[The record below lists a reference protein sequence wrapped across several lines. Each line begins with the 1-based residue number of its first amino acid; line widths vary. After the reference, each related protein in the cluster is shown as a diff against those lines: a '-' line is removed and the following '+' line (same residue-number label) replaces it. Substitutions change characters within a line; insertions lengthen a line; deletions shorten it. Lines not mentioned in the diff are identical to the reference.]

1 MPGGAWGRPGCGRG
15 VRASLGAGHEEPRGL
30 AASPSGGS
38 WAFGGAAC
46 CTGEGTGSLLGD
58 FCRALSTC
66 EGTARGTQV
75 ELCLLPCT
83 QPGWLLAL
91 LRSWSPGA
99 AGCRWGGGCPQASF
113 PQGQV
118 KASCRLPLEV
128 YGCLCTQS
136 STTTA
141 PRLSLLCRSSRSLRS
156 QSPCGAGDRQQQGSR
171 QPLRGGHSTGI
182 NLSKQSP
189 ELCPILSL
197 SCLCDSQPCP
207 RRQAPLSPALRVHAA
222 PAPSRAWASPAPQP
236 HSRLLLPS
244 LQSSQAKE
252 VPPARPP
259 FPPESDKG
267 REMPS
272 RLGTPLPAHPPGGRQ
287 DLYSP

>member
-1 MPGGAWGRPGCGRG
+1 MLG
-15 VRASLGAGHEEPRGL
+15 V
-30 AASPSGGS
+30 
-38 WAFGGAAC
+38 
-46 CTGEGTGSLLGD
+46 

-66 EGTARGTQV
+66 EGTARSTQG

-83 QPGWLLAL
+83 QPGRLLAL
-91 LRSWSPGA
+91 LRSRSPGA
-99 AGCRWGGGCPQASF
+99 AGCRWGGGCAQASF

-118 KASCRLPLEV
+118 KASCCLPLEA

-141 PRLSLLCRSSRSLRS
+141 PRLSLLCCSSHSRRS
-156 QSPCGAGDRQQQGSR
+156 QSPCGAGDRQQQGGR

-182 NLSKQSP
+182 NRSKQSP

-197 SCLCDSQPCP
+197 SCLCESQPCP

-222 PAPSRAWASPAPQP
+222 PTPSCAWASPAPQP
-236 HSRLLLPS
+236 RSRLLLPS
-244 LQSSQAKE
+244 LQRSQAE
-252 VPPARPP
+252 VPPAHPP
-259 FPPESDKG
+259 FPPESGKG

-272 RLGTPLPAHPPGGRQ
+272 CLGTPLPGPVFSVLPVPPACCLAPCPLSLAPGDSSCARGECSVSRGSLWLLCRGRDIKHQ
-287 DLYSP
+287 